1 MGVIEIAYHGQD
13 EFVSNIFTRDK
24 KDGSKRMILNLVK
37 LNQFIRYQHFKMD
50 TIDTVI
56 DLMRANC
63 FMASVD
69 LSNAYFSIPVSKADR
84 RFLRF
89 LWHEQLYQFAVL
101 PNGLSCAPRMFT
113 KVLKPIYGHLREQG
127 HMAAGYIDDSFIMAD
142 TYVGCRNSIM
152 YTENLFTSLGF
163 FVNYAK
169 SVLVPTH
176 ELEHLGFLLNSTN
189 MTVSLTLPKKLNLI
203 DKCRLMLEDYTHTI
217 RSLAELI
224 GLMVSSFTGV
234 EFGRLHYRQLELDK
248 VNALKFAAGNFDA
261 AVILSQPAKLEIQWW
276 IDHTMIEIR
285 RIDHGPFAFSLTTD
299 ASELG
304 WGAIFET
311 LGEEGVQ
318 LSTGGQ
324 WNLEEKRE
332 HINVLQLK
340 AALLGI
346 RTFCTECDSTHV
358 KVHMDNTTA
367 IAYINHMGESHSPRC
382 NEIAQEFWEFCRL
395 HNLWVRA
402 AHLPGHLNVLADER
416 SRIFDNKTE
425 WKLNPHVFEL
435 IARNF
440 GSPNIDLFASRLNYQ
455 VKPYVA
461 WMPDPEASF
470 TDAFTLNWA
479 TTQILRFSTQG

>member
-1 MGVIEIAYHGQD
+1 MGGPFPYCFFRAGPGPGLPPFLAGKIVPKKGAAVARTACSPPLPGGAGYVNLRAQDQQVIRCVAVDTTSTCDLLSTDCAPTRLITPTSDKFIAGDTRRHYDAWLRLTNEKFILQTIADATLEFIATPSQLNLPRAIQFADAEFASIDKQISTFLKMGVIEIAYHGQD

-113 KVLKPIYGHLREQG
+113 QVLKPIYGHLREQG

-261 AVILSQPAKLEIQWW
+261 AVILSQPAKLEIQ
-276 IDHTMIEIR
+276 
-285 RIDHGPFAFSLTTD
+285 
-299 ASELG
+299 
-304 WGAIFET
+304 
-311 LGEEGVQ
+311 
-318 LSTGGQ
+318 
-324 WNLEEKRE
+324 
-332 HINVLQLK
+332 
-340 AALLGI
+340 
-346 RTFCTECDSTHV
+346 
-358 KVHMDNTTA
+358 
-367 IAYINHMGESHSPRC
+367 
-382 NEIAQEFWEFCRL
+382 
-395 HNLWVRA
+395 
-402 AHLPGHLNVLADER
+402 
-416 SRIFDNKTE
+416 
-425 WKLNPHVFEL
+425 
-435 IARNF
+435 
-440 GSPNIDLFASRLNYQ
+440 
-455 VKPYVA
+455 
-461 WMPDPEASF
+461 
-470 TDAFTLNWA
+470 
-479 TTQILRFSTQG
+479 